1 MLHDNM
7 STLMRDRAVTVSVA
21 HSTLLSNRTSERLS
35 SLPKRRL
42 LMKVMQADRT
52 MKVNMVPRIPKKLII
67 PKF

>member
-1 MLHDNM
+1 
-7 STLMRDRAVTVSVA
+7 MRDRAVTVSVA